1 MAEGNFSLNFSLL
14 ENFILKENFG
24 PKNFSTYIFFVGNL
38 QICLLENKLPLS
50 ISSIANLWC
59 CWFPWRGIH
68 TFSL

>member
-50 ISSIANLWC
+50 ISSIANL
-59 CWFPWRGIH
+59 
-68 TFSL
+68 